1 MYNNSIYH
9 DHDVQGGNDPQT
21 EADRKAERCI
31 VASLSKRF
39 PEINIQ
45 GEEVSLSLKRFHGGE
60 DIA

>member
-1 MYNNSIYH
+1 MTVLLSLH
-9 DHDVQGGNDPQT
+9 VQGGNDPQT

-45 GEEVSLSLKRFHGGE
+45 GEEVRLDSREGE